1 MQGLIIV
8 ATLVAI
14 VASFVVINSRQNS
27 FIMPT
32 RHKPSIK
39 RQPINIR
46 MMKRRY
52 LKRTQRIHQQ
62 YQQEYMKLFMLLLY
76 HQYRCEQVA
85 VSHN

>member
-8 ATLVAI
+8 TTLIALI
-14 VASFVVINSRQNS
+14 ASVVVINSRHKPL
-27 FIMPT
+27 IIPK
-32 RHKPSIK
+32 RHKPAIK

-62 YQQEYMKLFMLLLY
+62 YQQEYMRLFMLLLY

>member
-8 ATLVAI
+8 TTLIALI
-14 VASFVVINSRQNS
+14 ASVVVINSRQKP
-27 FIMPT
+27 FITPK
-32 RHKPSIK
+32 RHKPAIK

-62 YQQEYMKLFMLLLY
+62 YQQEYTKLFMLLLY